1 MKEIEFDIY
10 IHMTGTVEAE
20 SDSADNLLDAIFPDG
35 YEGVADGIS
44 TNPRFLPEG
53 YIHVFDMDE

>member
-1 MKEIEFDIY
+1 MISIFIDRDSGGK
-10 IHMTGTVEAE
+10 